1 MARYLSA
8 DIGGTHTDLIF
19 IDEEAGS
26 VCVAKV
32 PTTPGNQAE
41 GLFNGTIEMGVNFA
55 DVDLVIHGTT
65 VATNAV
71 IERKG
76 ARCGLIATR
85 GFRDVLELRRRDRP
99 HTFGLTG
106 EFQPLIERAMRR
118 EVSERT
124 SAEGEVLQEIDPDE
138 VRDVARGLIADGA
151 EVLVICFMNAY
162 TNAHNERE
170 AAEAAREIWP
180 NDYIV
185 VSSQLMPAIR
195 EFERTSTT
203 VVSGYVQP
211 LLARYFRRLT
221 DRLRENGYRR
231 DLLIVQSNGGLMSA
245 EVAPRLAANTILS
258 GPAGGAT
265 AAAAIA
271 SEMGLRDVVSADI
284 GGTSLDICLIRDGQP
299 SLTQQKALEFG
310 IPLATPMLDID
321 AVGAGGGS
329 LAYIDRTGILQ
340 IGPESAGSDPGPAC
354 YGVGTRPTITDAALV
369 TGLLDPELAIG
380 QKHGRQMN
388 SAHSERA
395 IDAIVGQPLG
405 LDTFAA
411 AEAILTVATHKVSG
425 YLRRRLVERG
435 HDPRR
440 FSVIAFGGAGPLFAN
455 RLLRQVGLASAVIP
469 YFPGITSALG
479 CLLGQLRHDFV
490 RTVNFD
496 VDSLN
501 LEALRGIFA
510 EYEAEGRA
518 LLTQEGVADGDVQ
531 MRFAADMCY
540 RGQTHTIHVPFAD
553 GHFASRE
560 AIADAFDDAYRE
572 RYGSLLGRSGV
583 VLVNIR
589 LTVSSRRNL
598 PRLSD
603 LVTAPSSD
611 RSVAPVG
618 KRRVRF
624 ESAWHESDVY
634 DRFALPCGAAVTGP
648 AILTQPDATTFIE
661 PGYRARVHDS
671 LNVVIEAAS

>member
-8 DIGGTHTDLIF
+8 DIGGTNTDLIF

-26 VCVAKV
+26 VSVAKV

-41 GLFNGTIEMGVNFA
+41 GLFNGTREMGIDLA

-76 ARCGLIATR
+76 ARCGLITTA

-106 EFQPLIERAMRR
+106 EFKPLIERAMRR
-118 EVSERT
+118 EVGERT
-124 SAEGEVLQEIDPDE
+124 SAEGTVLRAIDPGE
-138 VRDVARGLIADGA
+138 VREVARGLIADGA

-162 TNAHNERE
+162 ANAHNERA
-170 AAEAAREIWP
+170 AAEAAREVWP

-185 VSSQLMPAIR
+185 VSSQLLPAIR

-271 SEMGLRDVVSADI
+271 NEMGLREVVSADI

-369 TGLLDPELAIG
+369 SGLLDPDLAIG

-388 SAHSERA
+388 RALSERA
-395 IDAIVGQPLG
+395 IDTVVGQPLG
-405 LDTFAA
+405 LDTAAA
-411 AEAILTVATHKVSG
+411 AEAILTVASHNVAG

-440 FSVIAFGGAGPLFAN
+440 FSIIAFGGAGPLFAN
-455 RLLRQVGLASAVIP
+455 RILRQVGLASAVIP
-469 YFPGITSALG
+469 YYPGITSALG

-496 VDSLN
+496 VASLDP
-501 LEALRGIFA
+501 EALRAVFA
-510 EYEAEGRA
+510 DYEAEGRA
-518 LLTQEGVADGDVQ
+518 LLADEGVADEDVQ
-531 MRFAADMCY
+531 TRFAADMCY

-553 GHFASRE
+553 GGFASRE
-560 AIADAFDDAYRE
+560 AVLAAFNDAYRE
-572 RYGSLLGRSGV
+572 RYGALLDRSGV

-589 LTVSSRRNL
+589 LTVSSRRSP

-603 LVTAPSSD
+603 LVAPPPD
-611 RSVAPVG
+611 IAAAPF
-618 KRRVRF
+618 KTRRIRF
-624 ESAWHESDVY
+624 EGAWHESGVY
-634 DRFALPCGAAVTGP
+634 DRLALPRGAVVAGP
-648 AILTQPDATTFIE
+648 AILAQPDATTFVE

-671 LNVVIEAAS
+671 LNVIIEAAS